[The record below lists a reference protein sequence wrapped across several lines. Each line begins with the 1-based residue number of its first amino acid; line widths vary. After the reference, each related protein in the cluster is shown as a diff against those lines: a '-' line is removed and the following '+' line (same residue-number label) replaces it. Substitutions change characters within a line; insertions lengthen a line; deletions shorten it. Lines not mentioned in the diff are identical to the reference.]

1 MQLFLVL
8 VVVMTLLTQ
17 SIAEDSYLHQSI
29 EDILNNVKQSVN
41 RATNKAE
48 LKVDVP
54 DQLNYDSTASQPKS
68 LIVNNYLLNYFC
80 FRMLFK
86 ML

>member
-1 MQLFLVL
+1 MMQLFLVL
-8 VVVMTLLTQ
+8 VVVMMLLTQ

-29 EDILNNVKQSVN
+29 EDILNNVKQSVS

-68 LIVNNYLLNYFC
+68 LIVNNYYLLSYFF
-80 FRMLFK
+80 FRLLF
-86 ML
+86 